1 MTKTEK
7 LHRQIDSL
15 TKTVRM
21 RLALNRSMRTEF
33 NINEFF
39 HIAGGSKDPVE
50 KWDELIK
57 EKAATL
63 KRKVDEDEQNKT
75 HAEQASKKDDK
86 LDEQQEELGRHS
98 VFNPKFPDQACN
110 LLTQASHG
118 CNQLETARTLFDNIF
133 YHGFTGQQV
142 IAQAGAGKTYLAG
155 SLIKNLN
162 AQGFFNDC
170 LSPMPVLYVTKS
182 TIVEQTMYEVLKS
195 RFNIDCFGLV
205 TVINI
210 EALRSSLLGVLI
222 DKTVNIIDGQEHE
235 GYVWRTLYKPK
246 LVIWDE
252 SQGLARAESTQSK
265 IANSLI
271 LPPFPPWKTHQV
283 DMSATPWSR
292 VCEAKHFAVSTGLC
306 VDTGLGSEKVTS
318 ETWPRIARD
327 IADPSQPDEHCTAA
341 IKRFVDHFESHIVR
355 ISNIRPRHKSYNSVV
370 KIDFPTQV
378 LKDEY
383 YKALE
388 SFEKKREKITSNDSL
403 TDQQKYVAV
412 LAEYTIFRKAAENCR
427 REFCA
432 EWFVD
437 KWDAGYAPGIG
448 FSFKQTGRNIC
459 ELLIKKY
466 KWKRSDISIIWGGAT
481 EALTAKKKLAKK
493 IKDATELRKAAEEAG
508 ISFEDDLGI
517 YLDDFIEKTD
527 EQIQFEKDYDLL
539 TQKPEDRERE
549 RLAFQTQTS
558 RVAMFSYKSGG
569 VGLSLHHEEQY
580 PNARQRVGM
589 FTPVYSEKELVQA
602 LGRFPR
608 ITSASDTDQTMCYY
622 AGTIEEHVAAKVIQK
637 LKCLKEAIR
646 GHESWEDIITKL
658 PKRGLEEYEHHTK
671 AADEVES
678 DGGVGL
684 VSEFR
689 EEI

>member
-1 MTKTEK
+1 MTKVEK
-7 LHRQIDSL
+7 LHKQIDSL
-15 TKTVRM
+15 AKTVRM
-21 RLALNRSMRTEF
+21 RLSLNRSLRNEKS
-33 NINEFF
+33 INEFF
-39 HIAGGSKDPVE
+39 KLSGGSSDPVE
-50 KWDELIK
+50 NWNDLVNNKVVE
-57 EKAATL
+57 L
-63 KRKVDEDEQNKT
+63 KRKVEEDEQKRATPTPT
-75 HAEQASKKDDK
+75 HSEQK
-86 LDEQQEELGRHS
+86 EEGRIPEKQS
-98 VFNPKFPDQACN
+98 SIFNPKFPDQTCN
-110 LLTQASHG
+110 LLTQESHG
-118 CNQLETARTLFDNIF
+118 CNQLETAQTLFDNIF
-133 YHGFTGQQV
+133 YKGFTGQQV

-155 SLIKNLN
+155 ALIKNLN
-162 AQGFFNDC
+162 AQKFFDEC

-182 TIVEQTMYEVLKS
+182 TIVEQTLYEVLKA

-222 DKTVNIIDGQEHE
+222 DKGVQVIDGQEHE
-235 GYVWRTLYKPK
+235 SFYWRTLYKPK

-252 SQGLARAESTQSK
+252 SQGLARSESTQSK
-265 IANSLI
+265 IANSLV
-271 LPPFPPWKTHQV
+271 LPPHPPWKTFQV

-292 VCEAKHFAVSTGLC
+292 VCEAKHFAVSTGISI
-306 VDTGLGSEKVTS
+306 DTGLGLEKVTS
-318 ETWPRIARD
+318 ESWPRIARD
-327 IADPSQPDEHCTAA
+327 IASPSQPDEHCTAA

-370 KIDFPTQV
+370 KIDFPTLE
-378 LKDEY
+378 LKEEY

-388 SFEKKREKITSNDSL
+388 SFEKKREKISTNETL
-403 TDQQKYVAV
+403 TDQQKYLAV

-427 REFCA
+427 REFLA
-432 EWFVD
+432 EWIVD
-437 KWDAGYAPGIG
+437 RWESGLAPGIG

-493 IKDATELRKAAEEAG
+493 IKDATELREAAEKAG

-517 YLDDFIEKTD
+517 YLDDFVEKTD
-527 EQIQFEKDYDLL
+527 EQIQFERDYDLL

-580 PNARQRVGM
+580 PLARQRVGM

-608 ITSASDTDQTMCYY
+608 ITSCTDTEQTMCYY

-658 PKRGLEEYEHHTK
+658 PKRGLAEYEHHTK
-671 AADEVES
+671 AVDEAES
-678 DGGVGL
+678 DGGVSVL
-684 VSEFR
+684 SEYK
-689 EEI
+689 EEAA